1 MPRFLLLTL
10 ALLSASSLV
19 EAQTRR
25 ATTPRTVTILHFN
38 DVYEITPVAAGTSG
52 GLARVATLRA
62 ALRRAVPGL
71 VTLLGGDFL
80 SPSAMGLAVVD
91 GHRLAG
97 RQMVSVLNRV
107 GLDWAVLGNHEF
119 DIRESEFLER
129 LSESRFGYVTT
140 NVSDSAGRLFP
151 RAVRHAILRIRTPA
165 GQVRLGVIGL
175 TIDDN
180 RPGWVRFEDPV
191 VAAQRE
197 VAVLRDSVD
206 AIVALTHLTL
216 AQDQQLAESIP
227 EIALILGGHEH
238 ENYELRRGPRFTPIV
253 KADANVR
260 TVATVTLSFPRRG
273 TRPTSVVRFVA
284 IDTTIREHPAVAR
297 EVAGWVARADSAYL
311 AQGLDPRAIVAT
323 LPEALDGREAI
334 VRTRHGELTTI
345 IATALRAEVPGAE
358 IGLMNGGSIRIDDVL
373 PAGPVTQYDV
383 IRVLPFGG
391 KVSGTTLT
399 GALLQRVLDQG
410 ELNRGSGGYLHAA
423 GISRDGQRW
432 LVAGQPIDPVRR
444 YAVATTDFLLTGR
457 ERGLDYLAP
466 GNPDL
471 GPITE
476 FRDIRMVVID
486 ELRRRYRHAR

>member
-1 MPRFLLLTL
+1 MPRFV
-10 ALLSASSLV
+10 LLSFALMGAPLLV
-19 EAQTRR
+19 AAQSARVVG
-25 ATTPRTVTILHFN
+25 PRTVTILHFN

-62 ALRRAVPGL
+62 ALRRSVPGL
-71 VTLLGGDFL
+71 VTVLGGDFY

-91 GHRLAG
+91 GQRLAG

-119 DIRESEFLER
+119 DIRESEFLQR
-129 LSESRFGYVTT
+129 INESRFGYVTT

-165 GQVRLGVIGL
+165 GLVRLGVIGL

-180 RPGWVRFEDPV
+180 RPAWVRFENPV

-197 VAVLRDSVD
+197 VALIRDSVD

-216 AQDQQLAESIP
+216 AQDQQLAESVP
-227 EIALILGGHEH
+227 DIALILGGHEH

-260 TVATVTLSFPRRG
+260 TVVTVTLSFSRRG
-273 TRPTSVVRFVA
+273 TRPNASVRFIPV
-284 IDTTIREHPAVAR
+284 DTTIREHPAVAR
-297 EVAGWVARADSAYL
+297 EVAGWVARADSAYR
-311 AQGLDPRAIVAT
+311 AEGLEPRATVAT
-323 LPEALDGREAI
+323 LPAALDGREAV
-334 VRTRHGELTTI
+334 VRTRDGELTTI
-345 IATALRAEVPGAE
+345 IATALRTEVPGAE

-373 PAGPVTQYDV
+373 PVGRVTQYDV

-391 KVSGTTLT
+391 KVSGTTLS

-410 ELNRGSGGYLHAA
+410 ELNRGSGGYLHAV
-423 GISRDGQRW
+423 GVTRDAARW
-432 LVAGQPIDPVRR
+432 LVAGQPIDPARR
-444 YAVATTDFLLTGR
+444 YTVATTDFLLTGR
-457 ERGLDYLAP
+457 ERGLAYLAP
-466 GNPDL
+466 NNPDM

-476 FRDIRMVVID
+476 YRDIRMVVID
-486 ELRRRYRHAR
+486 ELRRRYGQEK